1 MLILENLIYQR
12 LLNTNMDRPV
22 LGVIEEISVIGNNG
36 KEEKLLARID
46 TGATSSS
53 IDLNVAAILELGP
66 ITRSKIVKSASGV
79 GKRPIVQAK
88 IKINEMEIEDEF
100 TLADRS
106 HMTFPMLIGQNIL
119 TKGKFLID
127 PLKERE

>member
-1 MLILENLIYQR
+1 
-12 LLNTNMDRPV
+12 MDRPV

>member
-1 MLILENLIYQR
+1 
-12 LLNTNMDRPV
+12 
-22 LGVIEEISVIGNNG
+22 
-36 KEEKLLARID
+36 
-46 TGATSSS
+46 
-53 IDLNVAAILELGP
+53 
-66 ITRSKIVKSASGV
+66 
-79 GKRPIVQAK
+79 
-88 IKINEMEIEDEF
+88 MEIEDEF